1 MKPVLICR
9 YSATE
14 GAGYFA
20 TFLSRNRISMEMRAI
35 DAGDPVP
42 TGMAAFSGLCMM
54 GGPTSVNDDLP
65 WIAPMLALVREA
77 VAEDKPVV
85 GHCLGGQLL
94 AKALGALVTRAPHKE
109 IGWGK
114 VMVAAT
120 PMAQLWFGDLREF
133 ESFHW
138 HGETFGIPQ
147 GAELILWSEWCAHQ
161 AYVLGKHLGMQCHVE
176 MTAEMVKSWCAG
188 GATEIAAAKSPAVQ
202 TPEAMAIDLDARI
215 ARLST
220 VADRLYTRWILGLS
234 HAD

>member
-9 YSATE
+9 FSATE

-20 TFLSRNRISMEMRAI
+20 TFLARNNIPAEMRAI

-42 TGMAAFSGLCMM
+42 ESVAAYSGLCMM
-54 GGPTSVNDDLP
+54 GGPMSVNDSLP
-65 WIAPMLALVREA
+65 WIAPMLSLVCEA
-77 VAEDKPVV
+77 VAADQPVL

-114 VMVAAT
+114 VTVAAT
-120 PMAQLWFGDLREF
+120 PLGQAWFGDIREF

-138 HGETFGIPQ
+138 HGETFGIPS
-147 GAELILWSEWCAHQ
+147 GAELILWSELCAHQ
-161 AYVLGKHLGMQCHVE
+161 AYALGKHLGLQCHLE
-176 MTAEMVKSWCAG
+176 MTEAMVKSWCES
-188 GATEIAAAKSPAVQ
+188 GAAEIAASSSPGVQ
-202 TPEAMAIDLDARI
+202 SPERI
-215 ARLST
+215 QANLEERVARLSA
-220 VADRLYTRWILGLS
+220 VADRVYTRWILGLS